1 VNEPLRP
8 AEIPRVVAEGRT
20 AREDRA
26 TAGYSFQALAKW
38 RMELGL
44 PRRYE
49 PIDLEAGME
58 EPPPSPDVIR
68 QRCAEVQTAWSVEYR
83 AMVWRGKPGEAY
95 REGSE

>member
-1 VNEPLRP
+1 MSPYDRQRFRELWLAGEPL
-8 AEIPRVVAEGRT
+8 EKIGR
-20 AREDRA
+20 RL
-26 TAGYSFQALAKW
+26 GYSFQALAKW